1 MLRNLGIGQG
11 SAVLEGGCG
20 NGIAIGEVL
29 DIVGPKGR
37 IVGIDP
43 TEAFIEAAR
52 TRAVQLKAG
61 NAQYEVGDIRK
72 LPYRTNEFDAAF
84 CDKVLI
90 HAGPPRAALS
100 ELVRVTRPK
109 GRVGVVDWLPFFA
122 LSATHPD
129 ITDAFNAI
137 FRNSTY
143 DYYVSANLTRH
154 LHAAGLADVE
164 VRGFLAHTDSLDGHP
179 FWRAFIVDQAPM
191 FVQAGLIGEK
201 MSQELLQDLN
211 ALNEKG
217 EFSASF
223 VVQCAVGSKPG
234 T

>member
-1 MLRNLGIGQG
+1 VPGIGHVLELTASFPPFRDARQWVLRNLGIGQG

-90 HAGPPRAALS
+90 RAGPPRAALANWS
-100 ELVRVTRPK
+100 GSQGPKAASGSSIGCHSSRSVRRTRTSQTRSTQSSGNPRMITTSAPTSPTCTRP
-109 GRVGVVDWLPFFA
+109 A
-122 LSATHPD
+122 
-129 ITDAFNAI
+129 
-137 FRNSTY
+137 
-143 DYYVSANLTRH
+143 
-154 LHAAGLADVE
+154 
-164 VRGFLAHTDSLDGHP
+164 
-179 FWRAFIVDQAPM
+179 WRT
-191 FVQAGLIGEK
+191 LR
-201 MSQELLQDLN
+201 
-211 ALNEKG
+211 
-217 EFSASF
+217 
-223 VVQCAVGSKPG
+223 
-234 T
+234 

>member
-1 MLRNLGIGQG
+1 LRQG
-11 SAVLEGGCG
+11 LDPRRSA
-20 NGIAIGEVL
+20 AS
-29 DIVGPKGR
+29 GP
-37 IVGIDP
+37 
-43 TEAFIEAAR
+43 
-52 TRAVQLKAG
+52 
-61 NAQYEVGDIRK
+61 
-72 LPYRTNEFDAAF
+72 
-84 CDKVLI
+84 C
-90 HAGPPRAALS
+90 

-137 FRNSTY
+137 FRKSTY
-143 DYYVSANLTRH
+143 DYYVSANLTH
-154 LHAAGLADVE
+154 LHAAALADVE
-164 VRGFLAHTDSLDGHP
+164 VRGFLAHTDILDGHP

-217 EFSASF
+217 EVSASF

>member
-1 MLRNLGIGQG
+1 LGIGQG

-100 ELVRVTRPK
+100 EMARVTRRG
-109 GRVGVVDWLPFFA
+109 GRVGAIEWLPCFA
-122 LSATHPD
+122 VSSNLSEAL
-129 ITDAFNAI
+129 DAFNAI
-137 FRNSTY
+137 FRKSCY
-143 DYYVSANLTRH
+143 EYFVSLNLARH
-154 LHAAGLADVE
+154 
-164 VRGFLAHTDSLDGHP
+164 F
-179 FWRAFIVDQAPM
+179 
-191 FVQAGLIGEK
+191 
-201 MSQELLQDLN
+201 
-211 ALNEKG
+211 
-217 EFSASF
+217 
-223 VVQCAVGSKPG
+223 
-234 T
+234 